1 MLFNK
6 YDVMLAPMAGIT
18 NLPFRLICEELG
30 CDLAFSEMVSA
41 MGLSYAHEKTHSLI
55 DSVDEEK
62 VLGVQLF
69 GHDAKVL
76 AQQAKSIEQELGP
89 KLSHIDINM
98 GCPARK
104 IVKKGDGAALMKDP
118 QLAFVIV
125 SQVKK
130 SVEVPVTVKFRRG
143 YNEGSETCV
152 DFAKTIEQAGADAIC
167 VHGRY
172 AMQYYKGNSDWS
184 AIKRVKEAV
193 SIPVIGN
200 GDVFSWKDYAQMKV
214 DTGCDA
220 VLVARGASK
229 NPLIFKQIK
238 EHQRGIEPKEISIQ
252 DKMEIAIKHVKL
264 IENLKREHE
273 GISYLQFRKQAMSY
287 CEGIPGARVARKQIC
302 EASTCEG
309 FVEIFEN
316 LLKENGYAIPAI

>member
-30 CDLAFSEMVSA
+30 CDLAYSEMVSA

-55 DSVDEEK
+55 DSVDEEAS
-62 VLGVQLF
+62 LGVQLF
-69 GHDAKVL
+69 GHNSNVL
-76 AQQAKSIEQELGP
+76 ADQAKSIEQELGE
-89 KLSHIDINM
+89 KLSHVDINM

-118 QLAFVIV
+118 SLASEIV
-125 SQVKK
+125 SKVKQSIK
-130 SVEVPVTVKFRRG
+130 VPVTVKFRRG
-143 YNEGSETCV
+143 YNDGDETCAE
-152 DFAKTIEQAGADAIC
+152 FAKAVEQAGADAIC

-172 AMQYYKGNSDWS
+172 AMQYYKGKSDWT
-184 AIKRVKEAV
+184 AIKRVKCAV
-193 SIPVIGN
+193 SIPVVGN
-200 GDVFSWKDYAQMKV
+200 GDVFSWQDYVNIKNE
-214 DTGCDA
+214 THCDA

-238 EHQRGIEPKEISIQ
+238 EFLQGNEPKEASVK
-252 DKMEIAIKHVKL
+252 DKMEVAIKHVKL
-264 IENLKREHE
+264 IENLKDEHS
-273 GISYLQFRKQAMSY
+273 GISYLQFRKQAMNY

-302 EASTCEG
+302 EATTKED
-309 FVEIFEN
+309 FVAIFEN
-316 LLKENGYAIPAI
+316 LIEENNNAI